1 MRTVTPAETRTV
13 DRGHGYALADYLGD
27 HGDTAAG
34 PQAYLVR
41 QGTAELGAHFH
52 EVDQFQVVVGGAGTL
67 GREAV
72 GRGVLHYADAYTSYG
87 PIRTDPAV
95 GLEYV
100 TLRLEPTTGI
110 NPMPQEREKRRAAGG
125 GGEHFTCA
133 LDPTAEPGTRAR
145 ELARTRRGARALA
158 MRLPAGAAAEAD
170 GLPATGRGYA
180 VVIAGAL
187 RDGDRVLPAGSVVAL
202 DRPAELGGLVA
213 DDATGAELAVCLF
226 PEAGGGAPAL

>member
-1 MRTVTPAETRTV
+1 MRTVTPSETRTV
-13 DRGHGYALADYLGD
+13 DRGHGYALSDYLGD
-27 HGDTAAG
+27 HTDAGAG

-67 GREAV
+67 GREPV
-72 GRGVLHYADAYTSYG
+72 GRGVLHYADAYTAYG

-110 NPMPQEREKRRAAGG
+110 NPMPEERAKRRAAGG

-133 LDPTAEPGTRAR
+133 LDGTAQPGTRAR

-158 MRLPAGAAAEAD
+158 LRLPPGATPEAE
-170 GLPATGRGYA
+170 GLPASGRGYA
-180 VVIAGAL
+180 VVLGGAL
-187 RDGDRVLPAGSVVAL
+187 RDGGRELPAGSVLAL
-202 DRPAELGGLVA
+202 DRPGELTRLVA
-213 DDATGAELAVCLF
+213 DGTTGAELAVCLF
-226 PEAGGGAPAL
+226 PEAG

>member
-1 MRTVTPAETRTV
+1 VRTVTPAESRTV
-13 DRGHGYALADYLGD
+13 DRGHGFALSDYLGD
-27 HGDTAAG
+27 HTDAGAG

-67 GREAV
+67 GREPV
-72 GRGVLHYADAYTSYG
+72 RRGVLHYADAYTSYG

-100 TLRLEPTTGI
+100 TLRLAPTTGI

-133 LDPTAEPGTRAR
+133 LDAAAEPSTRAR
-145 ELARTRRGARALA
+145 ELAGTRGGARALA
-158 MRLPAGAAAEAD
+158 LRLPAGAAPEAD

-180 VVIAGAL
+180 VVLAGAL
-187 RDGDRVLPAGSVVAL
+187 RDGERELPTGSVVAL
-202 DRPAELGGLVA
+202 ERPAELTALVA
-213 DDATGAELAVCLF
+213 DGLTGAEVAVCLF
-226 PEAGGGAPAL
+226 PEAGRA

>member
-1 MRTVTPAETRTV
+1 MRTVTPDETRTV

-27 HGDTAAG
+27 HTDAAAG

-67 GREAV
+67 GREPV

-110 NPMPQEREKRRAAGG
+110 NPMPQERERRRAAGG

-133 LDPTAEPGTRAR
+133 LDDTVQPGPRAR
-145 ELARTRRGARALA
+145 ELARTRRGARGLAL
-158 MRLPAGAAAEAD
+158 RLPAGVSPEAE
-170 GLPATGRGYA
+170 GLPASGRGYA
-180 VVIAGAL
+180 VVLGGAL
-187 RDGDRVLPAGSVVAL
+187 RAGDRELPAGSVVAL
-202 DRPAELGGLVA
+202 DRPGELTRLVA
-213 DDATGAELAVCLF
+213 DAVTGAELAVCLF
-226 PEAGGGAPAL
+226 PEAG